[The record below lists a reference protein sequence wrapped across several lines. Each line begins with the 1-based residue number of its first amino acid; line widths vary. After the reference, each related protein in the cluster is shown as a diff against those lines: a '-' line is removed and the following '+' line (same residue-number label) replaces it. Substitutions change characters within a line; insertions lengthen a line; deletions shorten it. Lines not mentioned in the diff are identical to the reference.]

1 MVIDILY
8 RRILQ
13 LFSVMLVVGVL
24 SFLIMHSLPGDMAY
38 RIAAGRYGQDNVSM
52 LAAQQV
58 AIELNLDA
66 GLVESLM
73 YWFND
78 LIRFN
83 FGTSLVS
90 GQNVSDMLY
99 HQVGHS
105 LVLAI
110 SAVLIAL
117 LISIPFG
124 LLSVKYPRILNPFI
138 SLISVLTKSMPVFV
152 IGIVLIAIFAIELNL
167 APVAG
172 YGSWQYLLLPAFT
185 LGISLAAVT
194 NRVIYVN
201 ALDVSQSAFYQ
212 FSRFKGLSVKQTLLR
227 HGVKNISAP
236 VVTYLGIQ
244 LVIVIEGIVM
254 IESLFSWPGIGH
266 GLAHAIFARDVPV
279 IQGCAL
285 MMGFLFVAVN
295 TITDLICYK
304 LDPRGLE

>member
-212 FSRFKGLSVKQTLLR
+212 FSRFKGLTVKQTLLR

>member
-1 MVIDILY
+1 MIDILY